1 MLLLIKMV
9 EIVTSQEI
17 KELFHEF
24 NISIEQIDS
33 LNDNFE
39 KLLDSDIDSDIDS
52 DRDKKLLGTLKKKG
66 FHGIIY

>member
-1 MLLLIKMV
+1 M
-9 EIVTSQEI
+9 TSQEI

-24 NISIEQIDS
+24 NLSIEQIDS

-39 KLLDSDIDSDIDS
+39 KLLKSDSDIDS
-52 DRDKKLLGTLKKKG
+52 DRDKKLLETLKKKG